1 MHRSHIYGLL
11 VVSAVAAALTGL
23 LGEET
28 LDEASVLSVRIPEP
42 ITTSSLDWALP
53 MEPTSAP
60 SAEYH
65 ENARLLA
72 TNTTSVAP
80 TTTTVPPTTTTVAPA
95 TTVTTTAPA
104 EQPTETPPKN
114 AAPPQ
119 PTLTAGFNAA
129 YEAEFAAKIDG
140 LRSSKGL
147 AGLARD
153 GSLDAEARA
162 WAQQMAERGDLS
174 HSNISRFVPP
184 WSAAA
189 ENVGRGGSVSSLF
202 DALAGSSGHLSNMLG
217 GYTHVG
223 IGVWVDGSGTLWTA
237 HVFTG

>member
-1 MHRSHIYGLL
+1 MHRSHLYGLL

-23 LGEET
+23 VGEET
-28 LDEASVLSVRIPEP
+28 LDEATVLSVRIPEP

-72 TNTTSVAP
+72 ANTTWVPP
-80 TTTTVPPTTTTVAPA
+80 TTTTVPPPPTTATPA
-95 TTVTTTAPA
+95 TTAPV
-104 EQPTETPPKN
+104 EQPTEAQPEK

-119 PTLTAGFNAA
+119 PTSTAGFNAG

-162 WAQQMAERGDLS
+162 WAQQMAERGELS

>member
-28 LDEASVLSVRIPEP
+28 LDEASVLSVRISEP
-42 ITTSSLDWALP
+42 ITTSSIDWALP

-72 TNTTSVAP
+72 ANTTSVPP
-80 TTTTVPPTTTTVAPA
+80 TTTTVPPPPTTVAPA
-95 TTVTTTAPA
+95 TTTPV
-104 EQPTETPPKN
+104 EQPTETQPKN

-202 DALAGSSGHLSNMLG
+202 DAFAGSSGHLSNMLG